1 MESLI
6 KPRPFKK
13 QRDIKLLE
21 RVAAGEFGIK
31 VLERRCNDSF
41 RLVGEDN
48 FLLGQSNMFSVIT

>member
-48 FLLGQSNMFSVIT
+48 FLLG